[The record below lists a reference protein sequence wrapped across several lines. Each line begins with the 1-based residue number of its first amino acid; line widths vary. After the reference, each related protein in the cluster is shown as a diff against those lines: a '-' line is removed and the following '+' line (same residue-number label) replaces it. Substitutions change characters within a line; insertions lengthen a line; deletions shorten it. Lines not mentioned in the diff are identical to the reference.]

1 MNERT
6 IAELTAYHWPRLQ
19 QRMAQAVKEHRI
31 AMARERY
38 HQEFCEQYQAECR
51 ELLED
56 CTSEAPTM
64 YMMLGG
70 SIVRPGDSVTIS
82 GLTGPNA
89 KFNGTHVIGG
99 GADA

>member
-51 ELLED
+51 NLH
-56 CTSEAPTM
+56 
-64 YMMLGG
+64 GG